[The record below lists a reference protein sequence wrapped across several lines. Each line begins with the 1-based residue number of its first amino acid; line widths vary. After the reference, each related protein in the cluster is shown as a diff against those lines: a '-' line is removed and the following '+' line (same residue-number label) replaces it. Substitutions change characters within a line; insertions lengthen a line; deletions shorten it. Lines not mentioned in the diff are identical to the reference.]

1 MVEQTNDIVPLGINE
16 RMRFAFLR
24 QVVRASW
31 IILFLAI
38 AYQLIFHPEITNVIG
53 MLAVVFAW
61 IVATRT
67 WLRPNM
73 LQAYLLS
80 AFMLLGFASTQFY
93 FPLLFTTIEGKPLIY
108 NLEMP
113 EEVFLHATLCLLVL
127 VVAHSLYRFL
137 MRVTPDR
144 PVSLLGKA
152 GFFDAPTHTQ
162 IWIMGI
168 LGMAASFYVH
178 LANPDVAQEATGDP
192 SVKAL
197 QALGPFMY
205 APFFIPIAKL
215 YGSKEKPGKG
225 YAFMIAVYA
234 AMLFGISMAQNSRG
248 TFMFGLLTP
257 AFAYALGL
265 LLGVFRTR
273 IFTLRNVVVAG
284 ILVWALTGPFTDLGT
299 AMLLVRDQRKDI
311 PPSELITLTL
321 EALDDEEAIEARRK
335 DDTSEPMD
343 FDWDERYL
351 DNLFTARFANIKFND
366 LSLITYSKV
375 GMYDPDM
382 QEFSL
387 DQLLASLPNPVLEMF
402 KLDVDKEMLHALSYG
417 DYLYVLSGGYGT
429 PTGWRVGHI
438 AGIGMAT
445 FGWWYLA
452 LLALV
457 IIPVF
462 YLVDKFFR
470 PRNDE
475 ESVESS
481 APEDKFKFS
490 FCGVLILTPIFQFLL
505 NESVVAVV
513 SYLIRGWIQIVIL
526 YIVMFH
532 VSRLIALVFAKK
544 KKRQLRFSPN

>member
-1 MVEQTNDIVPLGINE
+1 MNDNTNDIPQLNLSS
-16 RMRFAFLR
+16 RSRFAFLR

-31 IILFLAI
+31 IILFIAI
-38 AYQLIFHPEITNVIG
+38 GYQLIFYSEITNVTG
-53 MLAVVFAW
+53 MVAVVFGW

-67 WLRPNM
+67 WLRPHM
-73 LQAYLLS
+73 LQTYLLS
-80 AFMLLGFASTQFY
+80 SFMLLGFASTQFY

-108 NLEMP
+108 NLELP
-113 EEVFLHATLCLLVL
+113 EQVFLHASLCLLVL
-127 VVAHSLYRFL
+127 VIAHALYRFL
-137 MRVTPDR
+137 MRITPDR
-144 PVSLLGKA
+144 SVSLLAKA
-152 GFFDAPTHTQ
+152 GFFEPPSHMQ

-168 LGMAASFYVH
+168 MGMASSFYVH
-178 LANPDVAQEATGDP
+178 LANPDAAQGATGDP

-205 APFFIPIAKL
+205 APFFIPISKL
-215 YGSKEKPGKG
+215 FGSKEKLGKG
-225 YAFMIAVYA
+225 YALMITVYA

-257 AFAYALGL
+257 AFAYSLSL
-265 LLGVFRTR
+265 LLGVFKTK
-273 IFTLRNVVVAG
+273 IFTFRNFAVAG

-335 DDTSEPMD
+335 ADTSEPMD
-343 FDWDERYL
+343 LEWDERYL
-351 DNLFTARFANIKFND
+351 DNLYTARFANIKFND

-387 DQLLASLPNPVLEMF
+387 EQLLASLPGPILERF
-402 KLDVDKEMLHALSYG
+402 NLDVDKETLHALSYG
-417 DYLYVLSGGYGT
+417 DYLYILSGGYGT
-429 PTGWRVGHI
+429 PTGWRVGHM
-438 AGIGMAT
+438 AGTGMAT

-452 LLALV
+452 LLGL
-457 IIPVF
+457 IMLPVF

-470 PRNDE
+470 PRRDE
-475 ESVESS
+475 EAEQSS

-490 FCGVLILTPIFQFLL
+490 FCGVLILTSIFQFMLH
-505 NESVVAVV
+505 ESVVAIVA
-513 SYLIRGWIQIVIL
+513 YLLRGWIQIVLL
-526 YIVMFH
+526 YFVMFH
-532 VSRLIALVFAKK
+532 VSRIISRVLTRRR
-544 KKRQLRFSPN
+544 RQIRFSPN